1 MSQSSPKPS
10 PKPSPQPS
18 PKPSPVGPSS
28 VLTDP
33 PPVKKRVVRRLHE
46 LQDPASPVKP
56 FKLCRTESNL
66 EPPPINLGESVLS
79 VPVDLHG
86 MSFIC
91 DLELDAIILEKI
103 DVNEELASQDLD
115 PKGKQPADKD
125 NSSTPKTN
133 DKQPADKDNSST
145 PKTNDKQPADKDKQP
160 ADKDPEDEAG
170 PSSTPKTSDKPAIDA
185 RKCPLLLSSRP
196 KSKKDKSGDLPFLLA
211 TPVA

>member
-28 VLTDP
+28 VLADP

-125 NSSTPKTN
+125 
-133 DKQPADKDNSST
+133 
-145 PKTNDKQPADKDKQP
+145 KQPADKDKQP

-170 PSSTPKTSDKPAIDA
+170 SSSTPKTSDKPAIDA

>member
-10 PKPSPQPS
+10 PSGT
-18 PKPSPVGPSS
+18 PKPSPDGPTS
-28 VLTDP
+28 VLADP
-33 PPVKKRVVRRLHE
+33 PPVKKRAARRLHE
-46 LQDPASPVKP
+46 LQDPSSPVKP

-103 DVNEELASQDLD
+103 DVNEELATQDSNGKA
-115 PKGKQPADKD
+115 PKDQDEPDACDSKDKVQDVEPQPAD
-125 NSSTPKTN
+125 N
-133 DKQPADKDNSST
+133 DTQ
-145 PKTNDKQPADKDKQP
+145 
-160 ADKDPEDEAG
+160 DEAG
-170 PSSTPKTSDKPAIDA
+170 PSGSSNSTTDCKQTNDNTPLDP
-185 RKCPLLLSSRP
+185 RNCPLLLSSRP
-196 KSKKDKSGDLPFLLA
+196 KSKKDKSGDISFLLA